1 MRYNEIA
8 TPVSHPH
15 VVTIYIDPTEFRDFE
30 RRMENHPELLLFDYD
45 SSSSDR
51 WLVRIGC
58 ASEAA
63 ADRLT
68 AAWG

>member
-1 MRYNEIA
+1 MRLHEIVA
-8 TPVSHPH
+8 PTSHPYE
-15 VVTIYIDPTEFRDFE
+15 VTVYIDPAEFRDFE
-30 RRMENHPELLLFDYD
+30 RRMENHPELLLLDYD
-45 SSSSDR
+45 SSSPDR